1 MPPMSPLPPPST
13 TPNSNKS
20 QSRPSSTTP
29 NSSSHNNNS
38 SRNTGLNTSKQE
50 SHNRS
55 NTPNMNPHHHH
66 SSLSHHQGSFSS
78 SNVNSNFPKPQ
89 ASPNQSQ
96 QLPAHLL
103 PPSFSPFNNNNS
115 FTNHVY
121 SNNSPLQPQSIK
133 ASSVIPSTAPLPTN
147 SNKNTNLNNLTN
159 KNVTNRNGKWCA
171 AHVKIAHLIMIHQQ
185 QKHLTMQQQQHQQQ
199 QKSSRSVTPTSN
211 IPNNLIQPTFLPFS
225 SNKKHNQSFNDL
237 PIQPGLNNSINKI
250 NNNSITATSASTFFP
265 PIQPIGNAAP
275 STPFGGL
282 ASMSHPYM
290 NSPSSNKSHQFH
302 AVEENH
308 KNNNHQNNPNNKNT
322 VNSHHGNT
330 TNSSLS
336 NHKSSNSNGVH
347 SINNSSK
354 KNHHSSHNQTNNH
367 QSHQY
372 NNDLSKSGS
381 SNSKSLSNSQFSNNK
396 QRSRSRSRSP
406 IGQRNTHIVSPH
418 LNSEKPNNPIM
429 NPNLSAT
436 EAAIT
441 AMAQHHIMM
450 KHFAPGLMPSGI
462 LPPSLMP
469 SSHNG
474 FPASHFPL
482 NLPPPMSTLP
492 YQNSAVSPQQQHMLS
507 MPRPSSTSSISSTNS
522 SVNPQMLSP
531 KTKPL
536 VPGPS
541 GQPPLPSLPGSMP
554 TSEADFLRIFSAIT
568 ASSMNPM
575 AHQALINAMPPLSTS
590 PSLKSSQANKDLTQN
605 AINNQLMMQLLE
617 NLHNPVKKDVISKD
631 EKNMSER
638 NKKENNK
645 ELERATLEQEDRN
658 DEDDEINYK
667 KAKKHKLSYST
678 EKLLNTNDIPS
689 KKSLEEFPT
698 TAETIPV
705 VETKENF
712 KDEQNEPNEIV
723 EEPEAESIGLVNS
736 EMSENKESND
746 KNISQPSLETMTESE
761 IINPVEDIKPQSS
774 KSNTYEEVTETNDKK
789 EDISVEPIISN
800 NDQIAKEQPEA
811 ACD

>member
-1 MPPMSPLPPPST
+1 
-13 TPNSNKS
+13 
-20 QSRPSSTTP
+20 
-29 NSSSHNNNS
+29 
-38 SRNTGLNTSKQE
+38 
-50 SHNRS
+50 
-55 NTPNMNPHHHH
+55 
-66 SSLSHHQGSFSS
+66 
-78 SNVNSNFPKPQ
+78 
-89 ASPNQSQ
+89 
-96 QLPAHLL
+96 
-103 PPSFSPFNNNNS
+103 
-115 FTNHVY
+115 
-121 SNNSPLQPQSIK
+121 
-133 ASSVIPSTAPLPTN
+133 
-147 SNKNTNLNNLTN
+147 
-159 KNVTNRNGKWCA
+159 
-171 AHVKIAHLIMIHQQ
+171 
-185 QKHLTMQQQQHQQQ
+185 
-199 QKSSRSVTPTSN
+199 
-211 IPNNLIQPTFLPFS
+211 
-225 SNKKHNQSFNDL
+225 
-237 PIQPGLNNSINKI
+237 
-250 NNNSITATSASTFFP
+250 
-265 PIQPIGNAAP
+265 
-275 STPFGGL
+275 
-282 ASMSHPYM
+282 
-290 NSPSSNKSHQFH
+290 
-302 AVEENH
+302 
-308 KNNNHQNNPNNKNT
+308 
-322 VNSHHGNT
+322 
-330 TNSSLS
+330 
-336 NHKSSNSNGVH
+336 
-347 SINNSSK
+347 
-354 KNHHSSHNQTNNH
+354 
-367 QSHQY
+367 
-372 NNDLSKSGS
+372 
-381 SNSKSLSNSQFSNNK
+381 
-396 QRSRSRSRSP
+396 
-406 IGQRNTHIVSPH
+406 
-418 LNSEKPNNPIM
+418 
-429 NPNLSAT
+429 
-436 EAAIT
+436 
-441 AMAQHHIMM
+441 
-450 KHFAPGLMPSGI
+450 
-462 LPPSLMP
+462 
-469 SSHNG
+469 
-474 FPASHFPL
+474 
-482 NLPPPMSTLP
+482 
-492 YQNSAVSPQQQHMLS
+492 
-507 MPRPSSTSSISSTNS
+507 
-522 SVNPQMLSP
+522 
-531 KTKPL
+531 
-536 VPGPS
+536 
-541 GQPPLPSLPGSMP
+541 MP